1 MWLNFVQLRFINIL
15 FPYSDK
21 NLKYISDLDKSK
33 GFVLLTNDREQA
45 FSPVPEVINFQKNV
59 QCHIEI

>member
-1 MWLNFVQLRFINIL
+1 M